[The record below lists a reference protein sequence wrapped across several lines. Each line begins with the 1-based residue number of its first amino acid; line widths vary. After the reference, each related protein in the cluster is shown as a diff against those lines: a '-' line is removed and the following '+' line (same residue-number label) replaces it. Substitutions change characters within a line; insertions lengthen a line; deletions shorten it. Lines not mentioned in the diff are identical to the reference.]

1 LNIRYKAAISIGKV
15 GGKYPKTSVAS
26 SKYAFTSLN
35 VAPFFSIVALA
46 FQNVALAFSNVALA
60 F

>member
-1 LNIRYKAAISIGKV
+1 LNIRYKVAISIGKV
-15 GGKYPKTSVAS
+15 GGKCPKTRAAS
-26 SKYAFTSLN
+26 SKCAFTSLN